1 MTGQSSSS
9 NDPAAPKLEPAVQP
23 DRNTGR
29 SLGQILIILVVMLVL
44 VNIPINYYGLGLA
57 RLRPDNPSTVIYEGM
72 LLTGSGPEVYL
83 LEDHKLRW
91 ISSPEVLERHFGRQ
105 NIELVDDTLL
115 EQFGQGQ
122 PIRHLIRCQGSPYIY
137 AQENGLKRS
146 IQEPLPATRARPWDK
161 VHRVSCDYLRRL
173 PNGLP
178 VEPQP
183 QS

>member
-44 VNIPINYYGLGLA
+44 VNIPINYYGFGLA
-57 RLRPDNPSTVIYEGM
+57 HLRPASPSTVIYEGM

-91 ISSPEVLERHFGRQ
+91 VSSPEVLERHFGRQ

-146 IQEPLPATRARPWDK
+146 IQEPFPATRARPWDK

-173 PNGLP
+173 PDGLP